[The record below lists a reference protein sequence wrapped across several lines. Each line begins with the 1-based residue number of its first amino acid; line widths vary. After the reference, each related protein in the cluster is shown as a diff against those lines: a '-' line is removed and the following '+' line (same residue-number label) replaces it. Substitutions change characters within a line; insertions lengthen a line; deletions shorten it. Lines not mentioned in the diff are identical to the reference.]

1 MKGIIDRFEEN
12 YVVVELQDRTIINI
26 EKSKVPSNAKEGDV
40 LNIDKDIIRIDK
52 DETEKLKYDIDEM
65 TKDLWE
71 N

>member
-26 EKSKVPSNAKEGDV
+26 EKSKCQAMQKKEMYLILIKILYGS
-40 LNIDKDIIRIDK
+40 IRM
-52 DETEKLKYDIDEM
+52 KLR
-65 TKDLWE
+65 